1 MAKAASIYLTIR
13 VLAVLGLVGPTMQV
27 ITVVTHAFGIVF
39 SIRMGAVGDGLGLL
53 LGEKG
58 GVHFLAHRIR
68 LSIDE
73 IVHDNWSGFSL

>member
-39 SIRMGAVGDGLGLL
+39 SIFVMTVRNFPALL
-53 LGEKG
+53 VNYLKDS
-58 GVHFLAHRIR
+58 GVI
-68 LSIDE
+68 
-73 IVHDNWSGFSL
+73 G